1 MDLHIG
7 HSHPRYHGYVITLLI
22 KNPNTKQLV
31 FDKIKMYIINKKIKR
46 FEMSLI

>member
-1 MDLHIG
+1 MDLHVG
-7 HSHPRYHGYVITLLI
+7 HSHPRYNVITLLI

-46 FEMSLI
+46 FEMSLM